1 MVETQSTLTSQ
12 DHAGPRAPKG
22 RFVARAAAAASIVI
36 GTVAVASPSW
46 AGPLM
51 GC

>member
-1 MVETQSTLTSQ
+1 MVESQSTLAS
-12 DHAGPRAPKG
+12 PVPVG
-22 RFVARAAAAASIVI
+22 RPWTTGRLVARAAAAVSIVI

>member
-1 MVETQSTLTSQ
+1 MVETQSTVASQ
-12 DHAGPRAPKG
+12 NHAGSRMPRLA
-22 RFVARAAAAASIVI
+22 ARAAAAVSILI

>member
-1 MVETQSTLTSQ
+1 MVESQSTLASLVPVGRPT
-12 DHAGPRAPKG
+12 PRG
-22 RFVARAAAAASIVI
+22 RLVARAVAAVSIVF

>member
-1 MVETQSTLTSQ
+1 MVETQSTLASR
-12 DHAGPRAPKG
+12 DHAGRRTPRG
-22 RFVARAAAAASIVI
+22 RLVARAAAAVSIVV
-36 GTVAVASPSW
+36 GTVAVASPTW